1 VDHVLQIRRGKIKTR
16 NAELPLSDNYRD
28 MINKM
33 IGKALD

>member
-1 VDHVLQIRRGKIKTR
+1 LQMRRGKIKTI

-33 IGKALD
+33 IGKELE